1 MNTPIPVP
9 TVLVLRTSDKNCR
22 SYGEFQWPS
31 AGLVEAP
38 DWLPA
43 AACGG
48 GLHGLLK
55 GVGDVS
61 HLKHNN
67 PSRVWQVVEVA
78 VADIVDI
85 EGDKVKFPR
94 GVVVYS
100 GNRDEA
106 VAMIQAR
113 HPEAACVFASAT
125 AGTRG
130 IATAGEWGTA
140 TAGYAGI
147 ATAGERGTAT
157 AGERGTATAGYAGT
171 ATAGTRGIATAGE
184 WGTATAGY
192 AGTATAGEWGTATAG
207 YAGTAT
213 AGERGIATA
222 GEWGTAT
229 AGEWGIATAGEW
241 GTATAGEWGE
251 IRIRWYDGKRYRT
264 AIGYIGEDGLL
275 ACKAYTLDGK
285 KFVEKS

>member
-1 MNTPIPVP
+1 MTTPERPMNTPIPVP

-43 AACGG
+43 AGGG

-125 AGTRG
+125 AGER
-130 IATAGEWGTA
+130 
-140 TAGYAGI
+140 GI

-171 ATAGTRGIATAGE
+171 ATAGEWGIATAGTR
-184 WGTATAGY
+184 GIATAGY
-192 AGTATAGEWGTATAG
+192 AGTATAGK
-207 YAGTAT
+207 
-213 AGERGIATA
+213 R
-222 GEWGTAT
+222 
-229 AGEWGIATAGEW
+229 
-241 GTATAGEWGE
+241 GE

-285 KFVEKS
+285 KFAEKSGTPAAAPLGGGGPSPPPRTSTP

>member
-1 MNTPIPVP
+1 MTTPERPMNTPIPVP

-43 AACGG
+43 AGGG

-100 GNRDEA
+100 GDRDEA
-106 VAMIQAR
+106 VALIQAR
-113 HPEAACVFASAT
+113 HPEAACAFAS
-125 AGTRG
+125 
-130 IATAGEWGTA
+130 
-140 TAGYAGI
+140 
-147 ATAGERGTAT
+147 
-157 AGERGTATAGYAGT
+157 ATAGYAGT
-171 ATAGTRGIATAGE
+171 ATAGYAGAATAGD
-184 WGTATAGY
+184 
-192 AGTATAGEWGTATAG
+192 AGTATAGTRGAATAGIRGAATAGDYGTATAG
-207 YAGTAT
+207 IRGAATAGGYGTAT
-213 AGERGIATA
+213 
-222 GEWGTAT
+222 
-229 AGEWGIATAGEW
+229 
-241 GTATAGEWGE
+241 
-251 IRIRWYDGKRYRT
+251 
-264 AIGYIGEDGLL
+264 
-275 ACKAYTLDGK
+275 
-285 KFVEKS
+285 